1 MTIKQF
7 LFNNLPIELENYIM
21 ELNGSM
27 LHFERM
33 KKMKKDLQLKGICN
47 YLHNLPSFE
56 WFDIITDA
64 ESKIYMD
71 LLSDCSCCKEHQKKR
86 PTTIMMI
93 EGCLPPYS
101 ESGFHKNRKC
111 KCRCR
116 NLARNMCRERNDV
129 EELN

>member
-56 WFDIITDA
+56 WFDIITEDDA
-64 ESKIYMD
+64 IIYMD
-71 LLSDCSCCKEHQKKR
+71 YLMNCRCCKNHQHNR
-86 PTTIMMI
+86 PTTEMLMN
-93 EGCLPPYS
+93 EFLPPYS
-101 ESGFHKNRKC
+101 EKSFHKIKRC

-116 NLARNMCRERNDV
+116 HLARQMCRERNDV